1 MKTILITGSGG
12 FVGKN
17 LKEFLSIKYNLL
29 TPRSFELDLCNK
41 DAVEDYFKANSI
53 DFIIHCSSKGGYRN
67 LKDIDSTEIDNISM
81 VNNILN
87 FKKSDTRVILF
98 GSGAMY
104 SKDRP
109 LCKVKEAEI
118 GKFIPKDLYG
128 KSKYEISKIVQK
140 RSDVVC
146 LNIFGCYGK
155 YEKETRFPTY
165 AIRQNLNKQKISINQ
180 NVVFDYLYIQDL
192 CNIIQFFIEN
202 IPKNKILNVTPTKS
216 ISLYEISK
224 IVNKIGGFNSEIEI
238 LNPILNNEYTGSNEL
253 LKEEIPNIKF
263 TDYEIG
269 LKELY
274 NQIKKE
280 CK

>member
-17 LKEFLSIKYNLL
+17 LKEFFNTKYNLL
-29 TPRSFELDLCNK
+29 TPRSFELDLCDK
-41 DAVEDYFKANSI
+41 TAVKEYFRVNSI

-67 LKDIDSTEIDNISM
+67 LKDIDSTEMDNISM

-87 FKKSDTRVILF
+87 FKKNDARVILF

-109 LCKVKEAEI
+109 LCKVKETEI
-118 GKFIPKDLYG
+118 GNFIPQDLYG

-140 RSDVVC
+140 RNDVVC

-165 AIRQNLNKQKISINQ
+165 AIKQNLNRQKISINQ

-192 CNIIQFFIEN
+192 CNIIQFFIKN

-224 IVNKIGGFNSEIEI
+224 IVNKIGDFNSEIEI

-253 LKEEIPNIKF
+253 LKKEIQNIKF

-269 LKELY
+269 LKKLY

-280 CK
+280 YK